1 MYHANINKSRNGKIN
16 IKQSRL
22 ENENYQ
28 EQRGALHNKRI
39 IPPRRQPSQVCTH
52 QITEN
57 MKSQS

>member
-1 MYHANINKSRNGKIN
+1 MQIKVENGKIN

-22 ENENYQ
+22 ENEENYQ

-39 IPPRRQPSQVCTH
+39 IPLRRQPSQVCTH